1 MDSAQ
6 DFGTWEGWG
15 SSLAWWA
22 RAIGGTA
29 NADYYADLIYT
40 TNMTDGLPGLG
51 LNIVRYNIGG
61 GGINQPQENKGAKLQ
76 WQMDIHGYWTN
87 PNDTD
92 PAKWNWSADQNQR
105 ALLKKAQ
112 ARGANIFQMFSD
124 SPMWWMNSNHSTAGS
139 DTGGDCLDPTEY
151 DRFARYLAAV
161 ARYSADNWG
170 IRFDSIEAFNEPSA
184 DWWKQPGRQEGCHF
198 EILTQQKVAQSLRRA
213 LDEVHLNNTSVAA
226 ADENNIDAALSTWRA
241 YDSATRA
248 VVGQVNVHGYS
259 NGTEP
264 YRGPN
269 RVELRRAIEAKRV
282 WQSEYGDGDASGYMM
297 AQSIIRDIK
306 DLRPSAWIY
315 WQPVEPD
322 VSQYGWGLIN
332 ANYIDTHDQLSDEK
346 TPMVRVNRKFFVYGQ
361 FTRYVRQGYHFIAI
375 DDPSS
380 VAAYDGSS
388 HQLVIIKV
396 TGDAEE
402 AVQFDLSRFTQTW
415 GSVQVIATTTTPAGK
430 VPDWRQHK
438 KDLTVEMRGGRK
450 LVEANLYPKSVYTFL
465 IREVLP

>member
-1 MDSAQ
+1 M
-6 DFGTWEGWG
+6 
-15 SSLAWWA
+15 
-22 RAIGGTA
+22 
-29 NADYYADLIYT
+29 
-40 TNMTDGLPGLG
+40 
-51 LNIVRYNIGG
+51 
-61 GGINQPQENKGAKLQ
+61 
-76 WQMDIHGYWTN
+76 
-87 PNDTD
+87 
-92 PAKWNWSADQNQR
+92 
-105 ALLKKAQ
+105 
-112 ARGANIFQMFSD
+112 
-124 SPMWWMNSNHSTAGS
+124 
-139 DTGGDCLDPTEY
+139 
-151 DRFARYLAAV
+151 
-161 ARYSADNWG
+161 
-170 IRFDSIEAFNEPSA
+170 
-184 DWWKQPGRQEGCHF
+184 
-198 EILTQQKVAQSLRRA
+198 AQSLRRA
-213 LDEVHLNNTSVAA
+213 LDEVHLSNTSVAA
-226 ADENNIDAALSTWRA
+226 ADENNIDAALSTWSA

-259 NGTEP
+259 KGTEP

-269 RVELRRAIEAKRV
+269 RVELRRAIGAKRV
-282 WQSEYGDGDASGYMM
+282 WQSEYGDGDASGYTM
-297 AQSIIRDIK
+297 AQTIIRDIK

-361 FTRYVRQGYHFIAI
+361 FTRYVRSGYHFIAI

-380 VAAYDGSS
+380 VAAYDSSS

-402 AVQFDLSRFTQTW
+402 AVQFDLSRFTQTS

-465 IREVLP
+465 IQEVLP